1 MENRNYFVPVVSG
14 RRRID
19 MLERK
24 KTVIF
29 EDKYGTDIK
38 KYNTTEQVDA
48 FIESKIGRKLNV
60 KRVETNV
67 VTRRGSILPIKRHDI
82 DKKLDALLRK

>member
-1 MENRNYFVPVVSG
+1 MENPDYFVPVVSG

-60 KRVETNV
+60 KRVETDV
-67 VTRRGSILPIKRHDI
+67 FTWRGSILPIKRRDI
-82 DKKLDALLRK
+82 NKKLDALLRQ

>member
-1 MENRNYFVPVVSG
+1 
-14 RRRID
+14 

-29 EDKYGTDIK
+29 EDKYGTDINM
-38 KYNTTEQVDA
+38 YNTTEQVDA

-60 KRVETNV
+60 KRVETDV
-67 VTRRGSILPIKRHDI
+67 VTRRGSILPTKRRDI
-82 DKKLDALLRK
+82 NKKLDALLRQ

>member
-1 MENRNYFVPVVSG
+1 
-14 RRRID
+14 

-38 KYNTTEQVDA
+38 KYNTTEQVDS
-48 FIESKIGRKLNV
+48 FIESKISRKLNV

-67 VTRRGSILPIKRHDI
+67 VTRRESILPIKRSDI
-82 DKKLDALLRK
+82 NEKLDALLKQ

>member
-1 MENRNYFVPVVSG
+1 MENPDYFVPVAKG

-29 EDKYGTDIK
+29 EDKYGTDIT

-48 FIESKIGRKLNV
+48 FIESKLGRKLNV

-67 VTRRGSILPIKRHDI
+67 VTRRGSILPIKRRDI
-82 DKKLDALLRK
+82 NEKLDALLRQ